1 MSGPLADPA
10 LGPDAGLQKPAPRA
24 LGGALK
30 GALGGAGESRAA
42 IVRLLSVLRD
52 AKEVRQYLQRFSSLE
67 QTRFAV
73 IKVGGAVLRDARE
86 TLADALAFLQT
97 VGLTPVV
104 VHGGGPQLDAALAA
118 AGVPTEKRDGLR
130 VTTPQALAVARQVF
144 MAENIALVEAVRA
157 AGGRA
162 AAIPTGVFE
171 AVPFQHGAYGLVGEP
186 ERARLDLVESAAR
199 AGAVPVLASLGLTAH
214 GQLLNI
220 NADAAVAALVRALE
234 PYKIVFLTETGGVL
248 DGDGRVLSA
257 INLATDR
264 DALMA
269 APWLQGGMRLKL
281 TEIAKLLNDL
291 PLTSSVSIT
300 TAQGLAQELFT
311 HGGAGTMVRRGER
324 IDVVTDK
331 RALDR
336 AAVEALV
343 AGAFG
348 RPAAPDWW
356 ERLELTTAYVTQ
368 RRRAGAFLTRL
379 GDVAY
384 LDKFAVLES
393 ARGEGLGQAVWAR
406 AAADHPRLVWR
417 ARSDNPVNEFYFK
430 VCDGAVKRA
439 PWIVYWRGLDAGEA
453 APLAEQAAARPP
465 TLMEA
470 TMSSEDAAS

>member
-1 MSGPLADPA
+1 MSDVALDPKA
-10 LGPDAGLQKPAPRA
+10 HTTQAAPPQTNQRP
-24 LGGALK
+24 
-30 GALGGAGESRAA
+30 GGAGGTGSREA

-52 AKEVRQYLQRFSSLE
+52 AKEVRQYLHRFSSLE

-118 AGVPTEKRDGLR
+118 AGVSTEKRDGLR
-130 VTTPQALAVARQVF
+130 VTTPEALAVARRVF

-171 AVPFQHGAYGLVGEP
+171 AVRLQDGAYGLVGEP
-186 ERARLDLVESAAR
+186 ERARLDLVDSAAR
-199 AGAVPVLASLGLTAH
+199 AGAVPVLASLGLAED

-248 DGDGRVLSA
+248 DGEGRVISA

-264 DALMA
+264 DSLMDA
-269 APWLQGGMRLKL
+269 SWLTGGMRLKL
-281 TEIAKLLNDL
+281 TEIAKLLDDL

-324 IDVVTDK
+324 VDVVTDK
-331 RALDR
+331 SALDQS
-336 AAVEALV
+336 AVEALV

-348 RPAAPDWW
+348 RPAAPNWW
-356 ERLELTTAYVTQ
+356 AELDLARAYVTE

-384 LDKFAVLES
+384 LDKFAVLDS

-406 AAADHPRLVWR
+406 VAADHPQLMWR
-417 ARSDNPVNEFYFK
+417 ARADNPINEFYFK
-430 VCDGAVKRA
+430 VCHGAVKRA
-439 PWIVYWRGLDAGEA
+439 PWVVYWRGLEPAVA
-453 APLAEQAAARPP
+453 APLAEAAAARPP
-465 TLMEA
+465 TLVEA
-470 TMSSEDAAS
+470 EALPGGAVS